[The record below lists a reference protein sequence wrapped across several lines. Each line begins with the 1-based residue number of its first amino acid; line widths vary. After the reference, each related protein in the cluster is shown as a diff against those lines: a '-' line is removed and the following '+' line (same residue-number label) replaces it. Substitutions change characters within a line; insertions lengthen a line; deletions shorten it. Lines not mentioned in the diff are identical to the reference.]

1 MRSIAK
7 TLSQKNGKKNASYIG
22 IFWANKLNKFIRII
36 RTWTSYLPFGN
47 CYLPLFKIIIINSCM
62 EMKRLLMNP
71 PSRCGLL
78 IPIWLLSSFFIFL
91 RVDNVI
97 AIWCVLKEIEKERKK
112 ERKKGR
118 LVKFQK
124 TEFAAINIFQIFYWF
139 GNQVFRNDDGGEI
152 LGSLS
157 KYDGEEQWKRHYK

>member
-7 TLSQKNGKKNASYIG
+7 TLSQKNGKKKCQLG

-36 RTWTSYLPFGN
+36 RTWTSYLLFGN
-47 CYLPLFKIIIINSCM
+47 CYFFKAEKKIIIINSCV

-112 ERKKGR
+112 ERK
-118 LVKFQK
+118 
-124 TEFAAINIFQIFYWF
+124 T
-139 GNQVFRNDDGGEI
+139 GEI
-152 LGSLS
+152 PKDRICSDQYISDILLI
-157 KYDGEEQWKRHYK
+157 WKPGF

>member
-112 ERKKGR
+112 ERKEDWWNSKR
-118 LVKFQK
+118 QNLQRS
-124 TEFAAINIFQIFYWF
+124 IY
-139 GNQVFRNDDGGEI
+139 FRYFTDLETRFLEMMMVERY
-152 LGSLS
+152 LGA
-157 KYDGEEQWKRHYK
+157 

>member
-1 MRSIAK
+1 
-7 TLSQKNGKKNASYIG
+7 
-22 IFWANKLNKFIRII
+22 
-36 RTWTSYLPFGN
+36 
-47 CYLPLFKIIIINSCM
+47 M

-112 ERKKGR
+112 ERK
-118 LVKFQK
+118 
-124 TEFAAINIFQIFYWF
+124 T
-139 GNQVFRNDDGGEI
+139 GEI
-152 LGSLS
+152 PKDRICSDHYISDILLI
-157 KYDGEEQWKRHYK
+157 WKPGF

>member
-7 TLSQKNGKKNASYIG
+7 TLSQKNGKKKCQLG

-47 CYLPLFKIIIINSCM
+47 CYFLKAEKKKIIINSCV

-97 AIWCVLKEIEKERKK
+97 AIWCVLKEREKERKK
-112 ERKKGR
+112 ERK
-118 LVKFQK
+118 
-124 TEFAAINIFQIFYWF
+124 T
-139 GNQVFRNDDGGEI
+139 GEI
-152 LGSLS
+152 PKDRICSDQYISDILLI
-157 KYDGEEQWKRHYK
+157 WKPGF

>member
-7 TLSQKNGKKNASYIG
+7 TLSQKNGKKKCQLG

-47 CYLPLFKIIIINSCM
+47 CYFFKAEKKKIIIITSCV

-71 PSRCGLL
+71 PWRYGLL
-78 IPIWLLSSFFIFL
+78 IPIWVLSSFFIFL

-97 AIWCVLKEIEKERKK
+97 AIWCVLKEREKERKK
-112 ERKKGR
+112 ERK
-118 LVKFQK
+118 
-124 TEFAAINIFQIFYWF
+124 T
-139 GNQVFRNDDGGEI
+139 GEI
-152 LGSLS
+152 PKDRICSDQYISDILLI
-157 KYDGEEQWKRHYK
+157 WKPGF

>member
-1 MRSIAK
+1 
-7 TLSQKNGKKNASYIG
+7 
-22 IFWANKLNKFIRII
+22 
-36 RTWTSYLPFGN
+36 
-47 CYLPLFKIIIINSCM
+47 M

-97 AIWCVLKEIEKERKK
+97 AIWCVLKEREK

-124 TEFAAINIFQIFYWF
+124 TEFAAINIFQIFY
-139 GNQVFRNDDGGEI
+139 
-152 LGSLS
+152 
-157 KYDGEEQWKRHYK
+157 

>member
-1 MRSIAK
+1 MKCAHC
-7 TLSQKNGKKNASYIG
+7 KNVVQCTSWNALNCKNVVTEKWKKNASYIG

-62 EMKRLLMNP
+62 EMKRLLINP

-112 ERKKGR
+112 ERK
-118 LVKFQK
+118 
-124 TEFAAINIFQIFYWF
+124 T
-139 GNQVFRNDDGGEI
+139 GEI
-152 LGSLS
+152 PKDRICSDQYISDILLI
-157 KYDGEEQWKRHYK
+157 WKPGF

>member
-1 MRSIAK
+1 MKCAHC
-7 TLSQKNGKKNASYIG
+7 KNVVQCTSWNALNCKNVVTEKWKKKCQLG
-22 IFWANKLNKFIRII
+22 IFWVNKVNKFIRII
-36 RTWTSYLPFGN
+36 PTWTSYLPFGN

-62 EMKRLLMNP
+62 EMKRLLINP

-112 ERKKGR
+112 ERK
-118 LVKFQK
+118 
-124 TEFAAINIFQIFYWF
+124 T
-139 GNQVFRNDDGGEI
+139 GEI
-152 LGSLS
+152 PKDRICSDQYISDILLI
-157 KYDGEEQWKRHYK
+157 WKPGF

>member
-1 MRSIAK
+1 MS
-7 TLSQKNGKKNASYIG
+7 
-22 IFWANKLNKFIRII
+22 WANKLNKFIRII

-47 CYLPLFKIIIINSCM
+47 CYFFKAEKKKIIIITSCV

-97 AIWCVLKEIEKERKK
+97 AIWCVLKEREK

-124 TEFAAINIFQIFYWF
+124 TEFAAINIFQIFYWL

>member
-7 TLSQKNGKKNASYIG
+7 TLSQKNGKKKCQLG

-36 RTWTSYLPFGN
+36 RTWTSYLPFGD

-62 EMKRLLMNP
+62 EMRRLLMNP

-112 ERKKGR
+112 ERKEDWWNSKR
-118 LVKFQK
+118 QNLQRS
-124 TEFAAINIFQIFYWF
+124 IY
-139 GNQVFRNDDGGEI
+139 FRYFTDLETRFLEMMMVERY
-152 LGSLS
+152 LGA
-157 KYDGEEQWKRHYK
+157 